1 MGLPR
6 ITTDPQQQQ
15 NSNSSCGWSLQVE
28 ETAGSLPPSS
38 PRLKRAPQPAKKER
52 AGQNNKRQRPPLH
65 NRVASAARHPHRH
78 VKVR

>member
-15 NSNSSCGWSLQVE
+15 QNSNSRCGWSLQVE

-38 PRLKRAPQPAKKER
+38 PRLKRAPQPAKKNGR
-52 AGQNNKRQRPPLH
+52 ARITKDKGRLYTIESRQLRGI
-65 NRVASAARHPHRH
+65 RTGT
-78 VKVR
+78 